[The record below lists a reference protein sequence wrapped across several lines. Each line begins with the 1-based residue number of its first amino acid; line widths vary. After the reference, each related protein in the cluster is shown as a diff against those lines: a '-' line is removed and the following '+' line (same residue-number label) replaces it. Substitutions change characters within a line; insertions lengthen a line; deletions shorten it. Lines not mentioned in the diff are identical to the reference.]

1 MKKTFRQS
9 MAWLHTWAGLT
20 LGWLLFF
27 IFLTGTIGYV
37 SEEVDRWMRP
47 EAPLVSALPKATRI
61 AQHSEDYL
69 RATAA
74 NAVQWIVQF
83 PGDRYRNELIV
94 GQRGPSPNG
103 RGLGELVW
111 QTLDADTGAPISY
124 ESRETGGGY
133 TLYWMHFT
141 LHYVSRDTGT
151 LIVGLCAMFMLVAI
165 FSGIVTHRRIF
176 TDLFFFRPGKG
187 QRTWLDAH
195 NVFGATALPFHL
207 MIIWSGLII
216 FLFTYMPLGMRVLY
230 TEPGARARFA
240 REAFTIAAPPLD
252 PAIAVFGSGARAS
265 TLPLSTFIAQTEKL
279 WGEGGVASIEVSGV
293 GRDNA
298 LVTVRGRRYASVVAR
313 DTPLLRFKG
322 ATGDLLPET
331 PGPAFT
337 APGKFHSLMLA
348 LHEANFAR
356 PWLRALFLAAGLSG
370 TALIATGLFVWS
382 SKRKARLAEG
392 AALPAHLAVIDAM
405 NAGTILGLPIG
416 VAAYFWANR
425 LLPVGMDARGDWE
438 MNSLFIVWGLMFLYA
453 FLRPGARRWVEM
465 PLIAAAAFAALPL
478 LNALTTARHLGAT
491 IPAGD
496 WVLAGFDLS
505 TIVVGAGFATAAW
518 IVARRASRSL

>member
-1 MKKTFRQS
+1 

-20 LGWLLFF
+20 LGWLLYF

-47 EAPLVSALPKATRI
+47 EAPLVRALPAATEI
-61 AQHSEDYL
+61 ADRSETYL
-69 RATAA
+69 RA
-74 NAVQWIVQF
+74 NAGGAGQWIVQF

-103 RGLGELVW
+103 RGLGELIW
-111 QTLDADTGAPISY
+111 QTLDSETGAPVTY

-133 TLYWMHFT
+133 TLYWLHFT

-151 LIVGLCAMFMLVAI
+151 LIVGAAAMFMLVAI
-165 FSGIVTHRRIF
+165 LSGIVTHRRIF

-195 NVFGATALPFHL
+195 NVFGVTALPFHL

-216 FLFTYMPLGMRVLY
+216 FLFTYMPLGMSTLY

-240 REAFTIAAPPLD
+240 RDAFTSAAPPLD
-252 PAIAVFGSGARAS
+252 PAITRFGTGAVA
-265 TLPLSTFIAQTEKL
+265 PLVSLRSFITEAEEH
-279 WGEGGVASIEVSGV
+279 WGEGGVASLEVSGV

-298 LVTVRGRRYASVVAR
+298 LVTVRARRYASVVAR
-313 DTPLLRFKG
+313 DTPMLRFKG
-322 ATGDLLPET
+322 ATGELLPPT
-331 PGPAFT
+331 PGPVFT
-337 APGKFHSLMLA
+337 APGKFHSFMLA

-356 PWLRALFLAAGLSG
+356 PWLRVLFLCAGLSG

-392 AALPAHLAVIDAM
+392 SALPAHLATIDAM
-405 NAGTILGLPIG
+405 NAGTIIGLPIA

-425 LLPVGMDARGDWE
+425 LLPVQMEARSAWE

-453 FLRPGARRWVEM
+453 FLRPRARAWLEM
-465 PLIAAAAFAALPL
+465 QVLAAVVYIATPVM
-478 LNALTTARHLGAT
+478 NALTTDRHIGVT

-496 WVLAGFDLS
+496 WVLAGFDMAMV
-505 TIVVGAGFATAAW
+505 VVGLSFAGAAW
-518 IVARRASRSL
+518 IIARRHRLEASG